1 MVEKNIRGGICNAI
15 HWYATENQKYME
27 NCNKDME
34 SFYPMYWDERNLYG
48 WAVSQKWLMV
58 LNGIRSSF
66 KFNEKF
72 IKNFDEDSDVGYI
85 LKADVEYPKNLHN
98 IDNDLPFLQEKMKNK
113 KGHKLTCNLYNKK
126 NYVAHRRFLK
136 QAMNNGLVLKK
147 KYTE

>member
-1 MVEKNIRGGICNAI
+1 
-15 HWYATENQKYME
+15 ME

-98 IDNDLPFLQEKMKNK
+98 IDNDLPILPEKMKNK
-113 KGHKLTCNLYNKK
+113 KRHKLTCNMHNKK

>member
-1 MVEKNIRGGICNAI
+1 MPCNSLICNR
-15 HWYATENQKYME
+15 NQKYME

-34 SFYPMYWDERNLYG
+34 SFYPMYWDESNLYG
-48 WAVSQKWLMV
+48 WAMSQKWLMV
-58 LNGIRSSF
+58 LNGIKSSF
-66 KFNEKF
+66 KLNEKF

-85 LKADVEYPKNLHN
+85 LKADVEYPKNLNN
-98 IDNDLPFLQEKMKNK
+98 IDNDLPILPEKMKNK
-113 KGHKLTCNLYNKK
+113 KRHKLTCNMHNKK

>member
-1 MVEKNIRGGICNAI
+1 
-15 HWYATENQKYME
+15 ME

-34 SFYPMYWDERNLYG
+34 SFYPMYWDESNLYG
-48 WAVSQKWLMV
+48 WTMSQKWLMV
-58 LNGIRSSF
+58 LNGIKSSF
-66 KFNEKF
+66 KLNEKF

-98 IDNDLPFLQEKMKNK
+98 IDNDLPILPEKMKNK
-113 KGHKLTCNLYNKK
+113 KRHKLTCNMHNKK

-136 QAMNNGLVLKK
+136 QAMNNGLVLKR

>member
-1 MVEKNIRGGICNAI
+1 
-15 HWYATENQKYME
+15 ME

-34 SFYPMYWDERNLYG
+34 SFYPMYWDESNLYG
-48 WAVSQKWLMV
+48 WAMSQKWLMV
-58 LNGIRSSF
+58 LNGIKSSF
-66 KFNEKF
+66 KLNEKF

-85 LKADVEYPKNLHN
+85 LKADVEYLKNLHN
-98 IDNDLPFLQEKMKNK
+98 IDNDLPILPEKMKNK
-113 KGHKLTCNLYNKK
+113 KRHKLTCNMHNKK

>member
-1 MVEKNIRGGICNAI
+1 MPCNSLICNR
-15 HWYATENQKYME
+15 NQKYME

-34 SFYPMYWDERNLYG
+34 SFYPMYWDESNLYG
-48 WAVSQKWLMV
+48 WAMSQKWLMV
-58 LNGIRSSF
+58 LNGIKSSF
-66 KFNEKF
+66 KLNEKF

-85 LKADVEYPKNLHN
+85 LKALEYPKNLHN
-98 IDNDLPFLQEKMKNK
+98 IDNDLPILPEKMKNK
-113 KGHKLTCNLYNKK
+113 KRHKLTCNMHNKK